1 MAFCCSILL
10 LGRLGAPL
18 ATELGERTA
27 IFSIH
32 FDVPEHVLPLDTF
45 VETAE
50 QTAALIRALG
60 HELADGA
67 LVFQVVVIP
76 PAEGSFKTR
85 LGVIV
90 MAGAVALWGFV
101 ESDIGKAFVKGF
113 TQHEP
118 AHWSEQ
124 LGQMIRAAA
133 IDLLSEE
140 PQGEDEEAL
149 CAAAAKM
156 LVELAADF
164 LQADTEPLQ
173 ASGITVERYRDAYD
187 ARNRFYQAC
196 ERSSGLQGVGFSD
209 APNFPVQRAD
219 FIRLQVPIP
228 PKEDKPERWIAG
240 LTILKVTSPNW
251 NRDDKWR
258 QWKGRDPKGRD
269 RFFRIDDEHF
279 WLLVRQEWLNPHII
293 DTIKVQWAFQ
303 GTYENPRNAKVLRVL
318 EYNDEP
324 LAEPLDDRAL
334 DAILGA
340 FTPVVDDQ
348 PDLFEGE

>member
-1 MAFCCSILL
+1 
-10 LGRLGAPL
+10 L
-18 ATELGERTA
+18 ATELDEGTA
-27 IFSIH
+27 VFPIH
-32 FDVPEHVLPLDTF
+32 FDVPDHVLPLDTF

-60 HELADGA
+60 DELADGK
-67 LVFQVVVIP
+67 LVFQIVVVP

-101 ESDIGKAFVKGF
+101 ESDIGKAFVKGISE
-113 TQHEP
+113 HEP

-124 LGQMIRAAA
+124 LGKAVRDSVSDA
-133 IDLLSEE
+133 LSASSEA
-140 PQGEDEEAL
+140 DDEAL
-149 CAAAAKM
+149 CASAAAI

-164 LQADTEPLQ
+164 LQADTEALQ
-173 ASGITVERYRDAYD
+173 TSGVTVERYRAAYQ
-187 ARNRFYQAC
+187 ARNEFYEAC
-196 ERSSGLQGVGFSD
+196 EQTPGLQGVGFSEE
-209 APNFPVQRAD
+209 PFFPIQRAD
-219 FIRLQVPIP
+219 FVRLQVPLQ
-228 PKEDKPERWIAG
+228 PKDDDPEPWVAG

-251 NRDDKWR
+251 NRDDKAR

-279 WLLVRQEWLNPHII
+279 WLLVRQEKLNPHII

-303 GTYENPRNAKVLRVL
+303 GTQDNPRNAKVLRVL
-318 EYNDEP
+318 RYNDEA

-334 DAILGA
+334 DAILGS
-340 FTPVVDDQ
+340 FSPVEEDQ
-348 PDLFEGE
+348 PDLFKED

>member
-1 MAFCCSILL
+1 M
-10 LGRLGAPL
+10 
-18 ATELGERTA
+18 ATELAERTA
-27 IFSIH
+27 IFPIH
-32 FDVPEHVLPLDTF
+32 FNVPEHVLPLNTF

-60 HELADGA
+60 DELADGK

-101 ESDIGKAFVKGF
+101 ESDIGKAFVRGI
-113 TQHEP
+113 TEHEP
-118 AHWSEQ
+118 AHWSGQ
-124 LGQMIRAAA
+124 LGQTIRDIA
-133 IDLLSEE
+133 IDMVSAK
-140 PQGEDEEAL
+140 PQEEDEEAL
-149 CAAAAKM
+149 CAAAAEM
-156 LVELAADF
+156 LVKLAADF
-164 LQADTEPLQ
+164 LQADTDSLEV
-173 ASGITVERYRDAYD
+173 SGITVERYRDAYD
-187 ARNRFYQAC
+187 ARNQFYEAC
-196 ERSSGLQGVGFSD
+196 EQTPGLQGVGFSE
-209 APNFPVQRAD
+209 APVFPVQRAD
-219 FIRLQVPIP
+219 FVRLQVRIP
-228 PKEDKPERWIAG
+228 PKEDEPEPWIAG

-251 NRDDKWR
+251 NRDDKTR

-279 WLLVRQEWLNPHII
+279 WLLVRQEKLNPHII

-303 GTYENPRNAKVLRVL
+303 GTHENPRNAKVLRVL
-318 EYNDEP
+318 KFNDEP
-324 LAEPLDDRAL
+324 LAESLDDRAL

-348 PDLFEGE
+348 PDLFEEEE

>member
-1 MAFCCSILL
+1 M
-10 LGRLGAPL
+10 
-18 ATELGERTA
+18 ATELAEGTA
-27 IFSIH
+27 IFPIH

-60 HELADGA
+60 EELANGK

-90 MAGAVALWGFV
+90 VAGAVALWGFI
-101 ESDIGKAFVKGF
+101 ESDIGKAFVKAISL
-113 TQHEP
+113 HEP

-124 LGQMIRAAA
+124 LGQAIRDTV
-133 IDLLSEE
+133 IDIASEE
-140 PQGEDEEAL
+140 PEDEDEEAL
-149 CAAAAKM
+149 CAAVAEV

-164 LQADTEPLQ
+164 LQADTDKLQ
-173 ASGITVERYRDAYD
+173 ASGITVERYRAAYA
-187 ARNRFYQAC
+187 ARNQFYEAC
-196 ERSSGLQGVGFSD
+196 EQTPDLQGVGFSE
-209 APNFPVQRAD
+209 AAIFPVQRTD
-219 FIRLQVPIP
+219 FVRLQVRLP
-228 PKEDKPERWIAG
+228 PKEDEPEPWIAG

-251 NRDDKWR
+251 NRDDRAR

-279 WLLVRQEWLNPHII
+279 WLLVRQERLNPHII
-293 DTIKVQWAFQ
+293 DTIEVQWAFQ
-303 GTYENPRNAKVLRVL
+303 GTHDNPRNAKVLRVL
-318 EYNDEP
+318 KFNEET
-324 LAEPLDDRAL
+324 LAEPLDNRAL

-340 FTPVVDDQ
+340 FTPIVDDQ
-348 PDLFEGE
+348 PDLFSDE